1 MANKAYKFR
10 IYPNDE
16 QKVFFNKCF
25 GCVRFIY
32 NKILEDKIAYYKSC
46 KQMLRNTPASYK
58 SKYVWLKEVD
68 SLALSNAQLNL
79 QRAFT
84 NFFNQPKVGFPKFK
98 SKHKN
103 RKSYTTN
110 NQKGSITLENNLLKL
125 PKVSGL
131 IKVKQHRVI
140 PKYCKIKSATISMT
154 PSGKYY
160 ASILCEYES
169 SISEIKPKTF
179 IGLDYSMHEL
189 YVDSNGNIPKYP
201 RYYRNSE
208 KKLKR
213 EQRRL
218 SLMQKGS
225 ANRQKQRLKV
235 ARLHEKIA
243 NQRRDFIHKATRQIA
258 NAYDCVC
265 IESLNMQSMSKS
277 LHFGKSVHDN
287 GWGMFTEI
295 LKYKLEDLGKKLIK
309 VDKFF
314 ASSQLCSCCGYKNP
328 ATKDLSLREWECPIC
343 GTYHDRDT
351 NAAINIRAE
360 GMRLLSSNS

>member
-1 MANKAYKFR
+1 M
-10 IYPNDE
+10 
-16 QKVFFNKCF
+16 
-25 GCVRFIY
+25 
-32 NKILEDKIAYYKSC
+32 LEDKISYYKSC
-46 KQMLRNTPASYK
+46 KQMLHNTPASYK
-58 SKYVWLKEVD
+58 KQYVWLKEVD

-79 QRAFT
+79 QKAFT

-98 SKHKN
+98 SKHRN

-110 NQKGSITLENNLLKL
+110 NQKGSITLEAGRLKL
-125 PKVSGL
+125 PKVRGWV
-131 IKVKQHRVI
+131 KVKQHRVI
-140 PKYCKIKSATISMT
+140 SKGHKIKSATISMT

-160 ASILCEYES
+160 VSLLCEYEN
-169 SISEIKPKTF
+169 SISEIEPETF
-179 IGLDYSMHEL
+179 IGLDYSMKEL
-189 YVDSNGNIPKYP
+189 YVDSNGDTPEYP
-201 RYYRNSE
+201 RYYRKSE
-208 KKLKR
+208 EKLKR
-213 EQRRL
+213 EQRKL

-235 ARLHEKIA
+235 ARLHEKVA

-277 LHFGKSVHDN
+277 LRFGKSVHDN

-295 LKYKLEDLGKKLIK
+295 LKYKLEGLGKKLIK

-328 ATKDLSLREWECPIC
+328 ATKDLSLREWECPVC
-343 GTYHDRDT
+343 GTYHDRDI
-351 NAAINIRAE
+351 NAAINIRTE
-360 GMRLLSSNS
+360 GMRLLQI